1 MKFPWFQ
8 DFNKPTQYAVIGI
21 GRFGTSL
28 VETLIGLGY
37 EVLAIDPEEKNVER
51 VRNIATYSAV
61 IDVTDEKE
69 LHDAGITNVDVVV
82 VCLSDLE
89 MNILATLIVKELGIK
104 YVIARG
110 LNDNHVEILKLIGAD
125 WIVCPEKEMGKKI
138 AQKMVIPGII
148 DLMDAIP
155 EARLIE
161 IVPTPDLVGKRIREL
176 TLSRNGILVLGIRR
190 DGNAIIVPN
199 PEEIVRA
206 SDRIYLFGSPSVL
219 EDFII

>member
-21 GRFGTSL
+21 GRFGTSV

>member
-1 MKFPWFQ
+1 
-8 DFNKPTQYAVIGI
+8 
-21 GRFGTSL
+21 
-28 VETLIGLGY
+28 
-37 EVLAIDPEEKNVER
+37 
-51 VRNIATYSAV
+51 
-61 IDVTDEKE
+61 
-69 LHDAGITNVDVVV
+69 
-82 VCLSDLE
+82 
-89 MNILATLIVKELGIK
+89 
-104 YVIARG
+104 
-110 LNDNHVEILKLIGAD
+110 
-125 WIVCPEKEMGKKI
+125 
-138 AQKMVIPGII
+138 MVIPGII

-199 PEEIVRA
+199 PEEIVRD

>member
-8 DFNKPTQYAVIGI
+8 DFNKPIQYAVIGI

-51 VRNIATYSAV
+51 VRNIATYSTV
-61 IDVTDEKE
+61 VDVTNGKE

-199 PEEIVRA
+199 PEEIVRD